1 MFLIH
6 LKLQTLWEHN
16 KMSMLN
22 LVASLV
28 KLKHAKNLLLPS
40 LTSSGRSNDQYGNKE
55 SQLSEDEDTC
65 ACRANSLNIYL
76 NLCNSRNLD

>member
-1 MFLIH
+1 MALQ
-6 LKLQTLWEHN
+6 LYRLQTLWEHN

-40 LTSSGRSNDQYGNKE
+40 LTSSGSKIGE
-55 SQLSEDEDTC
+55 
-65 ACRANSLNIYL
+65 
-76 NLCNSRNLD
+76 